1 VIRIGGEAQG
11 RVSSREGIAYLT
23 ERIAQVERERD
34 ALATQAQ
41 RLEQLQR
48 AFVEISAAIDEPE
61 VAVAALRGAWLGLGF
76 GRAFWFACGQA
87 GELNALY
94 ELDEGRTGESEYGGT
109 LPPDSSLL
117 RVARGDSDAA
127 MGTNGDADS
136 PLFDVLRWYV
146 AAKVRPRTGASFVIY
161 ADGVVDRT
169 PSPWA
174 LSALRELAD
183 QATLTL
189 ENLRM
194 AQELE
199 RLALH
204 DPLTGLPNRRALSE
218 RLAIE
223 LANARRTREPVAFA
237 IVDVDDF
244 KRIND
249 SRGHAGGD
257 DALKTIAAA
266 MRSATRETDFPARF
280 GGDEFALVM
289 PRTQHAD
296 AITVIQRLV
305 DTLRAAGLPC
315 SVGVGFADG
324 TGTAEELLRAADTAA
339 YVVKARGKN
348 GFHLG

>member
-1 VIRIGGEAQG
+1 
-11 RVSSREGIAYLT
+11 VSSFEGIAYLT

-34 ALATQAQ
+34 ALTIKAH

-48 AFVEISAAIDEPE
+48 AFVEIAAALDERG
-61 VAVAALRGAWLGLGF
+61 VAIAALRGAWLGLGF
-76 GRAFWFACGQA
+76 GRAFWFACA
-87 GELNALY
+87 AASELNALY
-94 ELDEGRTGESEYGGT
+94 ELDGGRIVESEYGGT

-127 MGTNGDADS
+127 MGTNGDTDS
-136 PLFDVLRWYV
+136 PLFDVMRWYV

-174 LSALRELAD
+174 LASLREVAD

-189 ENLRM
+189 DNLRM

-204 DPLTGLPNRRALSE
+204 DPLTGLPNRRALGE

-223 LANARRTREPVAFA
+223 LASARRTGELLAFA
-237 IVDVDDF
+237 VLDVDDF

-257 DALKTIAAA
+257 EALRAIARA
-266 MRSATRETDFPARF
+266 MRLATRETDFPARF
-280 GGDEFALVM
+280 AGDEFALVM
-289 PRTQHAD
+289 PRTQRAD
-296 AITVIQRLV
+296 ATAVIERLV
-305 DTLRAAGLPC
+305 DALRAAGLPC

-324 TGTAEELLRAADTAA
+324 TGTAEGLFAAADAAA
-339 YVVKARGKN
+339 YVVKTRGKN
-348 GFHLG
+348 GFHLD

>member
-1 VIRIGGEAQG
+1 MPSTSWTRGE
-11 RVSSREGIAYLT
+11 I
-23 ERIAQVERERD
+23 
-34 ALATQAQ
+34 
-41 RLEQLQR
+41 
-48 AFVEISAAIDEPE
+48 
-61 VAVAALRGAWLGLGF
+61 
-76 GRAFWFACGQA
+76 
-87 GELNALY
+87 
-94 ELDEGRTGESEYGGT
+94 GESEYGGT

-127 MGTNGDADS
+127 MGADGDGDS

-146 AAKVRPRTGASFVIY
+146 AAKVSPRTGASFVIY

-174 LSALRELAD
+174 LSSLRELAD

-218 RLAIE
+218 RSDDG
-223 LANARRTREPVAFA
+223 TRERAPYAGNGAFA

-257 DALKTIAAA
+257 EALKKIAAA

-296 AITVIQRLV
+296 ATTVIERLV
-305 DTLRAAGLPC
+305 DALRAA
-315 SVGVGFADG
+315 
-324 TGTAEELLRAADTAA
+324 ELAMLGRRWICGRHRHRGRTSKGRRRGRLRRQS
-339 YVVKARGKN
+339 AR
-348 GFHLG
+348 

>member
-1 VIRIGGEAQG
+1 MVPIGGEDPCG
-11 RVSSREGIAYLT
+11 VSSFEGIAYLT

-34 ALATQAQ
+34 ALAIQAD

-48 AFVEISAAIDEPE
+48 AFVEISAAADEHG
-61 VAVAALRGAWLGLGF
+61 VAIAALRGAWLGLGF
-76 GRAFWFACGQA
+76 GRAFWFACGAA
-87 GELNALY
+87 GGLNALY
-94 ELDEGRTGESEYGGT
+94 ELDEGRIGESEYGGT
-109 LPPDSSLL
+109 LPPNSSLL

-127 MGTNGDADS
+127 MGADGDADS
-136 PLFDVLRWYV
+136 PLFDVMRWYV
-146 AAKVRPRTGASFVIY
+146 AARVRPRTGGSFVIY

-169 PSPWA
+169 PTPWA
-174 LSALRELAD
+174 LASLRELAD
-183 QATLTL
+183 QATLAL

-204 DPLTGLPNRRALSE
+204 DPLTGLANRRALSE

-223 LANARRTREPVAFA
+223 LASARRTGETVAFA
-237 IVDVDDF
+237 IVDVDDY

-257 DALKTIAAA
+257 EALQAIARA
-266 MRSATRETDFPARF
+266 MRTATRETDFPARF

-296 AITVIQRLV
+296 ATTVIQRLV
-305 DTLRAAGLPC
+305 DALRSAGLPC

-324 TGTAEELLRAADTAA
+324 TGTAEELLGAADAAA
-339 YVVKARGKN
+339 YIVKARGKN
-348 GFHLG
+348 GFQLG